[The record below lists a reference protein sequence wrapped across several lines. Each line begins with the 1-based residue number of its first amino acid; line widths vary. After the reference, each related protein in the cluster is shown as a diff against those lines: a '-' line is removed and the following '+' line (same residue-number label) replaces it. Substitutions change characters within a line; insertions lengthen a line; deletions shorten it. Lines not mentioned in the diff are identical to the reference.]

1 MIQEIKVKSNRK
13 EPFAL
18 SYKWREQERKRYIL
32 QFPVCLSDIEE
43 ICVCD
48 YDRAY
53 YDYQDILEHS
63 GYDQNDYSMHLVSE
77 YFYQNMKIIEWFLGT
92 VFDGGY
98 QIGSLLQGKTVNAEK
113 IQVKDICVR

>member
-1 MIQEIKVKSNRK
+1 MERYSVIHMNPEILETLDQLLAKIKVKSNRK

-32 QFPVCLSDIEE
+32 QFPVCLSDIEG

-48 YDRAY
+48 YDK
-53 YDYQDILEHS
+53 
-63 GYDQNDYSMHLVSE
+63 
-77 YFYQNMKIIEWFLGT
+77 FYQNMKIIEWFLGT

-98 QIGSLLQGKTVNAEK
+98 
-113 IQVKDICVR
+113 